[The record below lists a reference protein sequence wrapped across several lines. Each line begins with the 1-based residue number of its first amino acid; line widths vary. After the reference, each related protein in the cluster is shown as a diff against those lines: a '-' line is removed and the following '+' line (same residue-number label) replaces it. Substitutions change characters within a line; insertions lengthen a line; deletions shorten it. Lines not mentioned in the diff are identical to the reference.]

1 MLQKRTFSSSQLIIL
16 VSLFI
21 AVFANMTFLSKAFHS
36 YPHTLQN
43 ALFLGSLFIFLVLA
57 LVLILSLLCHY
68 RLVKPVLIV
77 FLFTSAGIAYFMDQ
91 YGTIIDS
98 GVVASLMKTDTREVR
113 DLFSFKML
121 AYQFFLGL
129 LPALFLYKIQLDYP
143 GHIKE
148 TFSRLK
154 LAIPALG
161 LLALIFFSFWS
172 HYASFFRVHKHITSY
187 ANPVFSIYSLS
198 KQGYKTFMARP
209 MKFTKI
215 GEDAVQIKR
224 QRPRKLVIMVV
235 GETARADHF
244 SLNGY
249 ARETNPLLRQNKV
262 VNFPNMWSCGTLT
275 IDSVPCM
282 FSKLTR
288 SQFSRRKAK
297 NQENVLDVLHRLG
310 VNVLW
315 RDNNS
320 SSKGVADRIPQ
331 EDFLTSKTNPV
342 CDDVECRDVGMLSGL
357 ESYITE
363 RPDGDFM
370 IVLHQ
375 MGNHGPA
382 YYKRYPK
389 EFEKFKPV
397 CKTNELSA
405 CTSAEISNAYDNAV
419 LYTDFFL
426 AQIIDFLK
434 KYNEKYETTMMYVS
448 DHGESLGENGAYL
461 HGLPYIFAPDAQKH
475 VPTMIWFGARHAPL
489 KLEKLESTRKQKLSH
504 DNLFSTLLGMFEV
517 KTKDYDPKLDMLNAA
532 NAKVL

>member
-1 MLQKRTFSSSQLIIL
+1 MLKKKSFSSSQLIVL

-21 AVFANMTFLSKAFHS
+21 ALFANVTFLSKAFHS
-36 YPHTLQN
+36 YPLTTQN
-43 ALFLGSLFIFLVLA
+43 ALFLGSLFLFLFLA
-57 LVLILSLLCHY
+57 LVLILSTLCHFH
-68 RLVKPVLIV
+68 LVKPVLIL
-77 FLFTSAGIAYFMDQ
+77 FLITSASIAYFMDQ

-98 GVVASLMKTDTREVR
+98 GVIASMMKTDPREVR

-129 LPALFLYKIQLDYP
+129 LPAFIIFKAPWTYP
-143 GHIKE
+143 GHIRE
-148 TFSRLK
+148 TLSRLK
-154 LAIPALG
+154 LVVPTLVLLG
-161 LLALIFFSFWS
+161 LIFFSFWS
-172 HYASFFRVHKHITSY
+172 HYATFFRVHKNITSY
-187 ANPVFSIYSLS
+187 ANPVFSVYSLG
-198 KQGYKTFMARP
+198 KQGYKSFMARP
-209 MKFTKI
+209 MKFTKV
-215 GEDAVQIKR
+215 GVDAVQLKR
-224 QRPRKLVIMVV
+224 SRPRKLVIMVV

-249 ARETNPLLRQNKV
+249 ARETNPLLAQNKV
-262 VNFPNMWSCGTLT
+262 VNFPDMWSCGTLT

-297 NQENVLDVLHRLG
+297 NQENVLDVFHRLG
-310 VNVLW
+310 INVLW

-320 SSKGVADRIPQ
+320 SSKGVANRIPQ
-331 EDFLTSKTNPV
+331 EDFLTPKNNPV
-342 CDDVECRDVGMLSGL
+342 CDEVECRDVGMLAGL
-357 ESYITE
+357 KTYITE
-363 RPDGDFM
+363 RPKGDFM

-405 CTSAEISNAYDNAV
+405 CTSQELSNAYDNAV

-426 AQIIDFLK
+426 VQIINFLK
-434 KYNEKYETTMMYVS
+434 EYDGQYETTMMFVS

-461 HGLPYIFAPDAQKH
+461 HGLPYLFAPDAQKH
-475 VPTMIWFGARHAPL
+475 VPTMMWFGQQHDPQKLA
-489 KLEKLESTRKQKLSH
+489 KLETIRKKKLSH

-517 KTKDYDPKLDMLNAA
+517 QTKDYDAKLDMLNSS
-532 NAKVL
+532 NEKVL